1 MNSFLL
7 YRFVEDLSHHF
18 FRLIVACFDVFCSD
32 SVAVCRFAFFFEF
45 VDCSSQLFCRDL
57 WDSRHLI
64 SVVVMHTDAA
74 LIFTLSDFWFRFFLF
89 IVDVYFFVEF
99 AQDIGNPFS
108 DVMISPLSFFIL
120 VMSTLLFADLNL
132 IPGMFLIPL
141 KSSSIR

>member
-1 MNSFLL
+1 MKIYLTISFVSSSHTLTSSALIPLL
-7 YRFVEDLSHHF
+7 SADLP
-18 FRLIVACFDVFCSD
+18 
-32 SVAVCRFAFFFEF
+32 FFEF

-74 LIFTLSDFWFRFFLF
+74 LIFTLSGFWFRLFLF